1 MYFKHSTKRLSKT
14 GQNSKAHSVRDFPER
29 INVAIE
35 QAGGAQELAQKL
47 GVSILILQGWQS
59 GKTEPSRSALI
70 KIAKATNLSLHWL
83 ASGENAHD
91 KCDTSP
97 RKHKAAD
104 LDSLEH
110 AILKTRK
117 RFVQQRLDLRSR
129 AEAQVV
135 RLLYEFYLHKGHHMD
150 DESLDNLI
158 ERLAPR

>member
-1 MYFKHSTKRLSKT
+1 MYFKHSTKRLSKA
-14 GQNSKAHSVRDFPER
+14 GQNSKVQDFRDFPER
-29 INVAIE
+29 INMAIE

-47 GVSILILQGWQS
+47 GVSLLILQGWRS

-70 KIAKATNLSLHWL
+70 KIAQATNLSLHWL
-83 ASGENAHD
+83 VAGENGPD
-91 KCDTSP
+91 KCDISVH
-97 RKHKAAD
+97 KHRTAD
-104 LDSLEH
+104 LDSLEQ
-110 AILKTRK
+110 AILKTRE

-158 ERLAPR
+158 ERLALR

>member
-1 MYFKHSTKRLSKT
+1 MYFKHSTKRLSKA
-14 GQNSKAHSVRDFPER
+14 GQNSKAVGFRDFPER
-29 INVAIE
+29 INMAIE
-35 QAGGAQELAQKL
+35 HAGGAQELAQKL
-47 GVSILILQGWQS
+47 GVSLMILQGWRS

-70 KIAKATNLSLHWL
+70 KIAQAANLSLHWL
-83 ASGENAHD
+83 ACGEKGPG
-91 KCDTSP
+91 KCDVYEH
-97 RKHKAAD
+97 KHQAAD

-110 AILKTRK
+110 AILKTRE

-158 ERLAPR
+158 ERLALR